1 MSMRPQWH
9 GGASSGWETAAMLDC
24 KWVRPYSLLN
34 EAYKY
39 YNYSAERLLIRS
51 EIAQNQIANYVVR
64 MGRGV
69 KTFLRYLHRSVHSA
83 EQNASITCVNSSF

>member
-1 MSMRPQWH
+1 MVVP
-9 GGASSGWETAAMLDC
+9 SSGWETVTMLDC

-34 EAYKY
+34 EAYKCS
-39 YNYSAERLLIRS
+39 NYSAERLLIRS

-69 KTFLRYLHRSVHSA
+69 KNLSSIFAPKGTFG
-83 EQNASITCVNSSF
+83 